1 MELRPEYAFT
11 EPRLD
16 MEKPWLLRSSGYATE
31 QPDVLQC
38 GFL

>member
-1 MELRPEYAFT
+1 MEPLPEYAFT
-11 EPRLD
+11 EPHLD
-16 MEKPWLLRSSGYATE
+16 MGKPLLLRSSGYATE